1 MLLLLLATVERA
13 ILRMLMA
20 AYAIAADFAENH
32 GHEKDQVPF
41 VLGKVEEIQRRVWS
55 VTWQG

>member
-55 VTWQG
+55 VTW